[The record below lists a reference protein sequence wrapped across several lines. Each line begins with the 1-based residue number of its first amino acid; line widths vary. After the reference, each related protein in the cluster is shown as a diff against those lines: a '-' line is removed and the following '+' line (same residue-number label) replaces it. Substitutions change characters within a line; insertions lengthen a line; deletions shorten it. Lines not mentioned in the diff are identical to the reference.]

1 MENACICF
9 SRLHFPTV
17 SCCRV
22 LENELCLLRML
33 SVCHCG
39 LEDLNGISYAQNIVS
54 RNLVIGHTY
63 ADIIWNI
70 GNSVQV
76 FKATRTNQKC
86 SELPQFL
93 PRTLEQKNGRKCDS
107 EKQMQEFSMKF
118 LHFLSFPVLEFLEM
132 NCAGSERFRF
142 VIVALKTW
150 TEFPMFQ
157 ILSTYVRLITKF
169 QMLILS
175 RS

>member
-1 MENACICF
+1 MQAF
-9 SRLHFPTV
+9 SMKFFLLFLVFPA
-17 SCCRV
+17 
-22 LENELCLLRML
+22 LEF
-33 SVCHCG
+33 
-39 LEDLNGISYAQNIVS
+39 LEMNCA
-54 RNLVIGHTY
+54 
-63 ADIIWNI
+63 
-70 GNSVQV
+70 
-76 FKATRTNQKC
+76 C
-86 SELPQFL
+86 SEQFRFVIVAL
-93 PRTLEQKNGRKCDS
+93 KIWTAFPMLQILSAEIWSSATHKLTLFGTKEIHPSLQGHKDKPKAFWAAAAISPKNSGTENGRKCDS

-118 LHFLSFPVLEFLEM
+118 LHFLPFPVLEFLEM

-169 QMLILS
+169 QMLIQS